1 MTAVN
6 EEKNRLDVLC
16 KRLKVQLNDTK
27 KLLVEQQESKESQ
40 WKDKLEEA
48 EAAIVQLKE
57 ELSSRKDSNKIV
69 QGASA
74 ITQNGD
80 QASDLLQQQLVI
92 LQKELD
98 TTQHRHKLEVAE
110 LRRLIEIGKTSS
122 STHFHGSLEEA
133 TELEYLRNILFD
145 YMMGRQPTILAKVLA
160 AVVKF
165 SPDQTRKVVERE
177 EQRQS
182 LLGHL
187 GFAWDQLNYLNKNVQ
202 LSGGD
207 RVTRQTRLVTRCL

>member
-1 MTAVN
+1 
-6 EEKNRLDVLC
+6 
-16 KRLKVQLNDTK
+16 
-27 KLLVEQQESKESQ
+27 VEQQESKESQ

-57 ELSSRKDSNKIV
+57 ELASRKDSNKIV

-187 GFAWDQLNYLNKNVQ
+187 GFA
-202 LSGGD
+202 
-207 RVTRQTRLVTRCL
+207 